1 MNIKAKKCL
10 ITGGAGMLG
19 SHIVEEI
26 LNTGVEL
33 TIFER
38 RSHSDLKL
46 HNIRHCKDKVSIYW
60 GDIRS
65 TRDCHQAL
73 RDQDIVIHVAASGP
87 VPYSIDYPVEIW
99 ENNVDGTLNLLEA
112 SRACDIERFV
122 YINSSESYGTAKYI
136 PIDEKHGFYPRSP
149 YGASKAAGEL
159 LGYSYYQSYGL
170 NYSTIRLFNIVGPRA
185 VSYAVIPKFILL
197 ALDNEPIPIA
207 GDGAQRRDYVF
218 VKDAAKGIVL
228 MAERYDLAAEAINI
242 GSGKSLEI
250 IEIAKRIIELTGSKS
265 EIVLQPP
272 RPGEVPILEADI
284 SKARE
289 MIGWKPEYSFEDGLL
304 ETIKW
309 GKRNKQY
316 LEPVGVSKS
325 L

>member
-1 MNIKAKKCL
+1 MNMKRGKCL

-26 LNTGVEL
+26 LDTGVEL

-46 HNIRHCKDKVSIYW
+46 HNIQNYKDKVSIYW

-73 RDQDIVIHVAASGP
+73 SDQDIVIHVAASGP

-112 SRACDIERFV
+112 SRTCDIERFV

-159 LGYSYYQSYGL
+159 IGYSYYHSYGL
-170 NYSTIRLFNIVGPRA
+170 NYSTIRLFNIFGPRV

-197 ALDNEPIPIA
+197 ALDNKPIPIA
-207 GDGAQRRDYVF
+207 GDGTQKRDYVF
-218 VKDAAKGIVL
+218 VKDAAKAIAL
-228 MAERYDLAAEAINI
+228 MTERYDLAGEAVNI

-250 IEIAKRIIELTGSKS
+250 IEIAGKIIELIGSKS
-265 EIVLQPP
+265 EIVFQSP
-272 RPGEVPILEADI
+272 RPGEVPILQADI

-289 MIGWKPEYSFEDGLL
+289 ILGWEPEYSFEDGLL
-304 ETIKW
+304 KTIKW
-309 GKRNKQY
+309 CKNNKRY
-316 LEPVGVSKS
+316 LKPARISKS